1 MRFQTTHAQ
10 CNTGNAAE
18 NARQA
23 ARTIK
28 NNLKGFQPVLV
39 VFFAASDYEPHLL
52 AAEMHDAFPGVA
64 TLGCTTAGEADGG
77 TAMNASVV
85 AMAFSRDVFEYCE
98 SALVLGGG
106 VRPRGVDQFSNARSA
121 MDYFGRKLG
130 RKLGCEPIELDY
142 REYVGFMLGDS
153 ISPFTERVVE
163 TVGEETNVIFVGGFA
178 GDDYKFDGQQ
188 YVFYKGAAY
197 KNAAVLSLWKPKQGF
212 SLLKTQAVELT
223 GTHLVITKA
232 DELNRI
238 IWEFN
243 HEDAALVYARAI
255 HTPVE
260 TMGILDFDENPLAL
274 TVDGEPFLRA
284 VVKQVDGRG
293 LKMFAQVKEGTR
305 QTLTR
310 AGDIYSTTKEA
321 MEKAMRSGDVAAIL
335 HVNCASRHTTL
346 KNRSRIAD
354 FEKLFA
360 AVPGVGFASY
370 GEIHVGIV
378 AMTSTMILFK

>member
-1 MRFQTTHAQ
+1 MRFRSTHAQ
-10 CNTGNAAE
+10 CDTGSAAE
-18 NARQA
+18 NARLA

-28 NNLKGFQPVLV
+28 NNLKGFHPALV
-39 VFFAASDYEPHLL
+39 VFFAASDYDPHLL
-52 AAEMHDAFPGVA
+52 AAEMHVAFPGVA

-77 TAMNASVV
+77 IAMNASVV
-85 AMAFSRDVFEYCE
+85 AMAFSRDVFEYFE
-98 SALVLGGG
+98 SALVLGDGG
-106 VRPRGVDQFSNARSA
+106 RHAGEDLFGNARSA

-130 RKLGCEPIELDY
+130 REPIELDY

-178 GDDYKFDGQQ
+178 GDDYKFAGQQ

-197 KNAAVLSLWKPKQGF
+197 KNAAVLSLWKPRQGF

-232 DELNRI
+232 DEQNRI

-243 HEDAALVYARAI
+243 HEDAAVAYARAI

-260 TMGILDFDENPLAL
+260 SMDILDFDENPLAL

-310 AGDIYSTTKEA
+310 AGDVYTTTKEV
-321 MEKAMRSGDVAAIL
+321 MEKTMREVDVAAIL
-335 HVNCASRHTTL
+335 HVNCASRHTSL
-346 KNRSRIAD
+346 KNRGRIGD

-360 AVPGVGFASY
+360 GVPGVGFASY